1 MQIRPGCVTGTVP
14 LTEDERTSER
24 QRRQQGRTSDW
35 LMDDDGL
42 GADVF
47 LEDEA
52 DAASEPSGQVSSAA
66 ALGVDD
72 LAERT

>member
-1 MQIRPGCVTGTVP
+1 
-14 LTEDERTSER
+14 
-24 QRRQQGRTSDW
+24 
-35 LMDDDGL
+35 MDDDGL